1 VLSFDVVVVV
11 VRPDAVVPWVAVALV
26 VVFELA
32 LVDVVSDTANL
43 LLAVVGLLASEAVVV
58 TAAMKAFWEL
68 VVAACPLICPCCIPN
83 TMVLCTEGP

>member
-43 LLAVVGLLASEAVVV
+43 LLAVVGLLASEALVV
-58 TAAMKAFWEL
+58 TA
-68 VVAACPLICPCCIPN
+68 
-83 TMVLCTEGP
+83 